1 MDNVVDAPDQ
11 TKLLQ
16 FFKALA
22 HESRLKLLALVA
34 QREHS
39 VQELAGL
46 VGLKEPTV
54 SHHLAML
61 KELGL
66 VSQRQDANTHW
77 YALEPE
83 AIANLA
89 KSVLS
94 REQIA
99 GFAIQPEPQD
109 WQARVLDAFV
119 SPEGMLKSIPASR
132 KKRWA
137 ILAWLVRQFDE
148 DRRYPEAQ
156 INAQLLERHWDSAT
170 LRRELIGYRMMARGA
185 GVYWRLPEAGWASE
199 TGEGYKP

>member
-1 MDNVVDAPDQ
+1 MDTPAQ
-11 TKLLQ
+11 SKLLQ

-22 HESRLKLLALVA
+22 HESRLKLLGLVA

-39 VQELAGL
+39 VQELAAL

-54 SHHLAML
+54 SHHLTML

-66 VSQRQDANTHW
+66 VSQRQDGNTHW

-89 KSVLS
+89 KQVLS

-99 GFAIQPEPQD
+99 GLASDADPAD
-109 WQARVLDAFV
+109 WQAKVLETFIAADGA
-119 SPEGMLKSIPASR
+119 LKSIPASR

-137 ILAWLVRQFDE
+137 VLAWLVRQFE
-148 DRRYPEAQ
+148 DGRRYTEAE
-156 INAQLLERHWDSAT
+156 INTRLLERHWDSAT
-170 LRRELIGYRMMARGA
+170 LRREFIGYKMMAREA
-185 GVYWRLPEAGWASE
+185 GIYWRLPEGDWVSE
-199 TGEGYKP
+199 TA

>member
-1 MDNVVDAPDQ
+1 MDTPAQ
-11 TKLLQ
+11 SKLLQ

-22 HESRLKLLALVA
+22 HESRLKLLGLVA

-39 VQELAGL
+39 VQELAAL

-61 KELGL
+61 KKLGL

-89 KSVLS
+89 KQVLS

-99 GFAIQPEPQD
+99 GLASEADPAD
-109 WQARVLDAFV
+109 WQAKVLETFIAADGA
-119 SPEGMLKSIPASR
+119 LKSIPASR

-137 ILAWLVRQFDE
+137 VLAWLVRQFE
-148 DRRYPEAQ
+148 DGRRYTEAE
-156 INAQLLERHWDSAT
+156 INTRLLERHWDSAT
-170 LRRELIGYRMMARGA
+170 LRREFIGYKMMAREA
-185 GVYWRLPEAGWASE
+185 GVYWRLPEADWVSE
-199 TGEGYKP
+199 AATQAG

>member
-1 MDNVVDAPDQ
+1 MMDAMDAPDQ
-11 TKLLQ
+11 SKLLQ

-22 HESRLKLLALVA
+22 HESRLKLLGLVA

-39 VQELAGL
+39 VQELAAL

-61 KELGL
+61 KALGL
-66 VSQRQDANTHW
+66 VSQRQDANIHW

-89 KSVLS
+89 KRVLS

-99 GFAIQPEPQD
+99 GLAGEAPASD
-109 WQARVLDAFV
+109 WKAKVLETFV
-119 SPEGMLKSIPASR
+119 GPDGKIISIPASR

-137 ILAWLVRQFDE
+137 LLAWLVRQFDE
-148 DRRYPEAQ
+148 GERYSEKAV
-156 INAQLLERHWDSAT
+156 NARLLERHWDSAT
-170 LRRELIGYRMMARGA
+170 LRREFIGYRMMAREA
-185 GVYWRLPEAGWASE
+185 GVYWRLPELDWVSE
-199 TGEGYKP
+199 TGEGV

>member
-1 MDNVVDAPDQ
+1 MDTPEQA
-11 TKLLQ
+11 KLLQ

-22 HESRLKLLALVA
+22 HESRLKLLGLVA

-39 VQELAGL
+39 VQELAAL

-54 SHHLAML
+54 SHHLTML
-61 KELGL
+61 KSLGL

-89 KSVLS
+89 KRVLS

-99 GFAIQPEPQD
+99 DLASGDAGPED
-109 WQARVLDAFV
+109 WQARVLETFV
-119 SPEGMLKSIPASR
+119 ADDGALKSIPASR

-137 ILAWLVRQFDE
+137 VLAWLVRQFE
-148 DRRYPEAQ
+148 DGRRYSEAE
-156 INAQLLERHWDSAT
+156 INARLLERHWDSAT
-170 LRRELIGYRMMARGA
+170 LRREFIGYKMMAREA
-185 GVYWRLPEAGWASE
+185 GVYWRLPERDWVSE
-199 TGEGYKP
+199 TSVLAGS

>member
-1 MDNVVDAPDQ
+1 MDTPAQ
-11 TKLLQ
+11 SKLLQ

-22 HESRLKLLALVA
+22 HESRLKLLGLVA

-39 VQELAGL
+39 VQELAAL

-54 SHHLAML
+54 SHHLTML

-66 VSQRQDANTHW
+66 VSQRQDGNTHW

-89 KSVLS
+89 KQVLS

-99 GFAIQPEPQD
+99 GLASDAEPAD
-109 WQARVLDAFV
+109 WQAKVLETFIAADGA
-119 SPEGMLKSIPASR
+119 LKSIPASR

-137 ILAWLVRQFDE
+137 VLAWLVRQFE
-148 DRRYPEAQ
+148 DGRRYTEAE
-156 INAQLLERHWDSAT
+156 INTRLLERHWDSAT
-170 LRRELIGYRMMARGA
+170 LRREFIGYKMMAREA
-185 GVYWRLPEAGWASE
+185 GIYWRLPEGDWVSE
-199 TGEGYKP
+199 TA